1 MVLALAGPEPGELVA
16 EELEM
21 QLRSV
26 MGVMSRLV
34 RERDLGAQV
43 GNRRGRWAWGL
54 SVVITQN
61 DFVGIGNPMCR
72 DLGRCFLT
80 FDFLIAVG

>member
-1 MVLALAGPEPGELVA
+1 MVLAMAGPESGELVA

-21 QLRSV
+21 QLRSM
-26 MGVMSRLV
+26 MGVMSMLV

-43 GNRRGRWAWGL
+43 ENRRGQWAWGL

-61 DFVGIGNPMCR
+61 DFVGIRNPMCR
-72 DLGRCFLT
+72 GFGRCFLT